1 MRFKEFKNQT
11 DEAIGPAIAQGARA
25 VGGVLAKGAQ
35 AVGNAAV
42 GGAKALGNAALQG
55 AKTVGGQAA
64 NAVGQAV
71 AGTVQGAAQG
81 AVQGQQGQQG
91 QQAEQPQIALKPG
104 MNISTPGLGQ
114 TKIKTMIGKNAVL
127 DTQKTLGLDV
137 TVDQAQLAATLG
149 QNQQA
154 GKPGIIK
161 KAVGAIQGAAQ
172 GLTR

>member
-81 AVQGQQGQQG
+81 AVQGQQV
-91 QQAEQPQIALKPG
+91 EQPQIALKPG

-149 QNQQA
+149 QNQQS

-161 KAVGAIQGAAQ
+161 KAVGAIQGVAQ

>member
-81 AVQGQQGQQG
+81 AVQGQQ
-91 QQAEQPQIALKPG
+91 AEQPQIALKPG

-172 GLTR
+172 GLAR

>member
-1 MRFKEFKNQT
+1 M
-11 DEAIGPAIAQGARA
+11 
-25 VGGVLAKGAQ
+25 
-35 AVGNAAV
+35 
-42 GGAKALGNAALQG
+42 QG

-81 AVQGQQGQQG
+81 AVQGQQG

-161 KAVGAIQGAAQ
+161 KAVGAIQGVAQ

>member
-11 DEAIGPAIAQGARA
+11 DEAIGPAIAQGARS

-42 GGAKALGNAALQG
+42 SGAKALGNAALQG

-64 NAVGQAV
+64 NTVGQAV

-81 AVQGQQGQQG
+81 AVQGQQ
-91 QQAEQPQIALKPG
+91 AEQPQIVLKPG

>member
-11 DEAIGPAIAQGARA
+11 DEAIGPAIAQGARS

-35 AVGNAAV
+35 AVGNAA
-42 GGAKALGNAALQG
+42 LQG
-55 AKTVGGQAA
+55 AKTVGSTAA

-71 AGTVQGAAQG
+71 VGTIQGAAQG
-81 AVQGQQGQQG
+81 QQATLG

-104 MNISTPGLGQ
+104 MKISTPGFGQ

-172 GLTR
+172 GITR

>member
-81 AVQGQQGQQG
+81 AVQGQQGQQ
-91 QQAEQPQIALKPG
+91 AEQPQIALKPG

-161 KAVGAIQGAAQ
+161 KAVGAIQGVAQ